1 MYVIHKK
8 EASNLKKSVL
18 FILTLSVVLIAI
30 LLIFL
35 FEDDRAAR
43 PGMIMSLGA
52 LAVVFQRVVL
62 LLMRRK
68 RKNHK
73 RR

>member
-1 MYVIHKK
+1 MKK
-8 EASNLKKSVL
+8 GVL
-18 FILTLSVVLIAI
+18 FTLTLSLVLIAI

-52 LAVVFQRVVL
+52 LAVVFQRVVWL
-62 LLMRRK
+62 VMK
-68 RKNHK
+68 RKKKNQK

>member
-1 MYVIHKK
+1 MKRG
-8 EASNLKKSVL
+8 VL
-18 FILTLSVVLIAI
+18 FTLTLSLVLIAI

-52 LAVVFQRVVL
+52 LAVVFQRVVWL
-62 LLMRRK
+62 VMK
-68 RKNHK
+68 RKKKNQK

>member
-1 MYVIHKK
+1 MKK
-8 EASNLKKSVL
+8 NVL
-18 FILTLSVVLIAI
+18 FVLTLTIVLIAI

-35 FEDDRAAR
+35 FEEDRAAR

-52 LAVVFQRVVL
+52 VAIVFQRVVWL
-62 LLMRRK
+62 VAK
-68 RKNHK
+68 RKKKNQ

>member
-1 MYVIHKK
+1 MKK
-8 EASNLKKSVL
+8 GVL
-18 FILTLSVVLIAI
+18 FTHTLSLVLIAI

-52 LAVVFQRVVL
+52 LAVVFQRVVWL
-62 LLMRRK
+62 VMK
-68 RKNHK
+68 RKKKKQN

>member
-1 MYVIHKK
+1 M
-8 EASNLKKSVL
+8 KKSVL
-18 FILTLSVVLIAI
+18 FTLTLSLVLIAI

-35 FEDDRAAR
+35 FEDDRTAR

-52 LAVVFQRVVL
+52 LAVVFQRVVWL
-62 LLMRRK
+62 VMK
-68 RKNHK
+68 RNKKNQK

>member
-1 MYVIHKK
+1 MKK
-8 EASNLKKSVL
+8 GVL
-18 FILTLSVVLIAI
+18 FSLTLSLVLIAI

-52 LAVVFQRVVL
+52 LAVVFQRVVWL
-62 LLMRRK
+62 VMK
-68 RKNHK
+68 RKKKNQN

>member
-1 MYVIHKK
+1 MSK
-8 EASNLKKSVL
+8 NVL

-35 FEDDRAAR
+35 FEEDRAAR

-52 LAVVFQRVVL
+52 VAVVFQRVVWL
-62 LLMRRK
+62 VVK
-68 RKNHK
+68 RKK
-73 RR
+73 RSKGSHRK

>member
-1 MYVIHKK
+1 M
-8 EASNLKKSVL
+8 KKSVL
-18 FILTLSVVLIAI
+18 FILTLSLVIIAI

-35 FEDDRAAR
+35 FEDDRAVR

-62 LLMRRK
+62 LLVRRK
-68 RKNHK
+68 REKYK